1 MDTIKFPIKFD
12 STGLAK
18 HREGSADYYKHL
30 LSLSIL
36 SEPRRHPFT
45 PNFGI
50 NDPAFTHLDKG
61 GFVTQA
67 ARYVPEVIIT
77 GVATEVSPEEDISVV
92 FGFRIR

>member
-1 MDTIKFPIKFD
+1 MDTIAFPIKFD

-18 HREGSADYYKHL
+18 HREGTDDYYKHL
-30 LSLSIL
+30 LSLAIL
-36 SEPRRHPFT
+36 SEPRRHPFS

-50 NDPAFTHLDKG
+50 NDPAFTVFDKG

-77 GVATEVSPEEDISVV
+77 GVATEVNPEEEIAVV
-92 FGFRIR
+92 FGFRMR